1 VSTAVGTVI
10 AAINTELAALV
21 PSSGTI
27 NGTQVQE
34 NIASLLYL
42 AQTSI
47 FNAVPAVSNGTQ
59 TAANFTSAYTGVNLT
74 NTADVALQYL
84 TKEAPAFN
92 MLCLVYVPAE
102 RIFLGTLLSAN
113 EWLFMSAACPIL

>member
-1 VSTAVGTVI
+1 MLIVLSRCYRYPYHHHRYNYILLQDPVSTAVGTVI

-21 PSSGTI
+21 PSSGSI

-92 MLCLVYVPAE
+92 ML
-102 RIFLGTLLSAN
+102 
-113 EWLFMSAACPIL
+113 

>member
-1 VSTAVGTVI
+1 MLLQDPVSTAVGTVI

-21 PSSGTI
+21 PSSGNI

-84 TKEAPAFN
+84 TQEAPAFN
-92 MLCLVYVPAE
+92 ML
-102 RIFLGTLLSAN
+102 
-113 EWLFMSAACPIL
+113 